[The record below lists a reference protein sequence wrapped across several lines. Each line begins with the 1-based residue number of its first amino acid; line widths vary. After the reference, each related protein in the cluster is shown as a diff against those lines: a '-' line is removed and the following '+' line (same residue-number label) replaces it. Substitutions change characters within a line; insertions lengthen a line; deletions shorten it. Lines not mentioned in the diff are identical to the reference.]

1 MENKSHAMAAGVFVL
16 VVAALLSVL
25 AYWLTR
31 DQGTYVEYEL
41 SSTQAV
47 TGLQPQAA
55 VRYKGVT
62 VGRVASIGF
71 NDEQHGMV
79 IIQIKVEEST
89 PISAKTYATLGY
101 QGVTGLAYIELDD
114 DAVARPVLGE
124 TASGV
129 KRLEMRPSRLS
140 RLVEMGPEFLGE
152 IQETV
157 VSLNTLLNSANQQVL
172 MQAITSMG
180 SAAQNASD
188 VMESLKPV
196 VVTIANGIES
206 DMIAIKQAA
215 DNLAKMGQDVSGIVQ
230 NMRAPDGVIPQL
242 RQSARSLSLVG
253 EELGNATLPSLQRMM
268 EDVSGAVQEVKVL
281 IHQVSSNPQRFLYGP
296 DSSQPGPGERGF
308 SAPVAH

>member
-16 VVAALLSVL
+16 VVAALLSLL

-31 DQGTYVEYEL
+31 DQGTYVDYEL
-41 SSTQAV
+41 SSPQAV

-71 NDEQHGMV
+71 NDEQPGLV
-79 IIQIKVEEST
+79 IIHIKVEEST

-114 DAVARPVLGE
+114 DAVAQPVLGTTE
-124 TASGV
+124 SGYR
-129 KRLEMRPSRLS
+129 RLEMRPSHLS

-157 VSLNTLLNSANQQVL
+157 MSLNTLLSKENQQVL
-172 MQAITSMG
+172 MKSIAGMG
-180 SAAQNASD
+180 EAAQNAAD
-188 VMESLKPV
+188 VMEGLKPV
-196 VVTIANGIES
+196 VATIAKDIET
-206 DMIAIKQAA
+206 DMQVIRQAA
-215 DNLAKMGQDVSGIVQ
+215 GNLAKMGQDVSGIVQ
-230 NMRAPDGVIPQL
+230 SMRAPGGVIPNLQ
-242 RQSARSLSLVG
+242 QAAQSLSVVG
-253 EELGNATLPSLQRMM
+253 SELGNATLPGLQRMM
-268 EDVSGAVQEVKVL
+268 EEVSGAVQEVKVL

-308 SAPVAH
+308 RTPAAN